1 MRAGILL
8 TYLLRWYLPDM
19 ELLVVMKES
28 LPTYLLTYLPLGRL
42 HERCG
47 MVHILIPI
55 EQVVAF
61 FATYT
66 HKIISLFSSSGYFLL
81 KPFTRCFFL
90 SFGAFVFVL
99 LFYYLFTSS
108 LSFHSTVNSFVPSI
122 YLFVCP
128 QFPIC
133 CVTLLHS
140 LCTHCGVSSFFFIIR
155 H

>member
-66 HKIISLFSSSGYFLL
+66 HKIISLFSSSRYFLL
-81 KPFTRCFFL
+81 KPFTRSFFL
-90 SFGAFVFVL
+90 SFRAFVFVL

-108 LSFHSTVNSFVPSI
+108 LSFHSICSLYLSVCLSSI
-122 YLFVCP
+122 SH
-128 QFPIC
+128 
-133 CVTLLHS
+133 LLCHFIAFS
-140 LCTHCGVSSFFFIIR
+140 LYPLWCI
-155 H
+155 